1 MVWRMLHLAH
11 DADAAS
17 QAGGAGRDGGE
28 RGWRRPL
35 VRRAGYAALLFA
47 LWLGLSGLIE
57 GLFLLSGAACSVIAM
72 LIAERIFRPATPMG
86 FGGAPSGFGW
96 FIASWLRFAAYIPW
110 LLWQIVLSNLHVAR
124 LVLHPRMPIDP
135 ALVEFDSTLRTEAA
149 HVLLA
154 NSITLTPG
162 TVTVEMTAKR
172 FVVHCLSA
180 GSRSGIEKGE
190 ALRRAGWVFG
200 EGSGG
205 APAVREIAGL
215 EEEKA

>member
-1 MVWRMLHLAH
+1 MASG
-11 DADAAS
+11 AAP
-17 QAGGAGRDGGE
+17 GGE

-35 VRRAGYAALLFA
+35 VRRVGYAALLFA

-57 GLFLLSGAACSVIAM
+57 GFFLVAGAVCSVIAV
-72 LIAERIFRPATPMG
+72 LVTERIFRPAAPAG
-86 FGGAPSGFGW
+86 FAGAPSGFGW
-96 FIASWLRFAAYIPW
+96 FAASWLRFGVYVPW

-124 LVLHPRMPIDP
+124 LVLHPRLPIDP
-135 ALVEFDSTLRTEAA
+135 ALMEFESTLTTEAA

-180 GSRSGIEKGE
+180 DSRSGIEDG
-190 ALRRAGWVFG
+190 AMLRRAGWVFG
-200 EGSGG
+200 EGGG
-205 APAVREIAGL
+205 AAPAVREVDGL
-215 EEEKA
+215 EEAAE